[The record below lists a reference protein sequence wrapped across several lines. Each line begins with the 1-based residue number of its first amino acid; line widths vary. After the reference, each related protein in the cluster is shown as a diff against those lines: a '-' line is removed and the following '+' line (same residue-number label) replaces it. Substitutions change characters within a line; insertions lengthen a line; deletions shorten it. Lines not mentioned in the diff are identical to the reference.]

1 VKRAHVRIRGHV
13 QGVFFRSEARERAE
27 SLRVGGWIRNCPD
40 GSVEAVFEGDD
51 DRVDSLVRWCG
62 RGPRGAVV
70 EDVAVEWEEPSG
82 ERAFVVR

>member
-13 QGVFFRSEARERAE
+13 QGVFFRSETRERAQ
-27 SLRVGGWIRNCPD
+27 SLGVGGWIRNSRD

-51 DRVDSLVRWCG
+51 DRVDSLVHWCG

-70 EDVAVEWEEPSG
+70 ENVDVEWEEPLG